1 MKVSN
6 PLTIIAIFAGL
17 AETLATVALVN
28 LPPEIQG
35 TFVYFVMAFP
45 SGIVLLFFYTLY
57 FKNIVLYAPSDYD
70 NQSHYLEAN
79 QIKDS
84 VNNEVDKIFNEI
96 NKSGNRLT
104 EDEIKRAKKSL
115 GKSIDDATSLTKRE
129 LVLEF
134 LTDNPSQSPD
144 VAELLG
150 ITNQQALNILDSMK
164 KRGEVSRHKESGD
177 RRFTWTLNV

>member
-1 MKVSN
+1 MRVSN

-17 AETLATVALVN
+17 AETLAAVALVN
-28 LPPEIQG
+28 LPPEIQKV
-35 TFVYFVMAFP
+35 FVYFVMAFP

-84 VNNEVDKIFNEI
+84 VNYEVDKIFNKI

-104 EDEIKRAKKSL
+104 EDEIKNAKQSL
-115 GKSIDDATSLTKRE
+115 GKSIDDATKLTKRE
-129 LVLEF
+129 RVLEF
-134 LTDNPSQSPD
+134 LTNNPSKSPD
-144 VAELLG
+144 IAELLG
-150 ITNQQALNILDSMK
+150 ITNQQALRMLGNMK
-164 KRGEVSRHKESGD
+164 RRGEISNYKENGEG
-177 RRFTWTLNV
+177 RFTWTVNV